1 MYGEERMAKNLV
13 IVESASKAATIKK
26 YLGKNYKVVASVG
39 HVRDLPK
46 SQMGIDLENDYQPK
60 YITIRG
66 KGEIIA
72 KLKKEAK
79 GMDKIYL
86 ATDPD
91 REGEAIAWHLAYIL
105 NIDPD
110 EKARITFNEITKS
123 AIENSLKK
131 PRSIDLDLV
140 NAQQTRRFIDRIVG
154 YSISPILWKKVK
166 KGLSAGR
173 VQSVAVRMICDREKE
188 INDFVQEEYWTLDMK
203 GRVAGT
209 DSVFEAA
216 FYGRD
221 NEKIELSTGEQTDKI
236 IEQLKKSEF
245 TITSVKKGT
254 RSRSPAAPFTTST
267 LQQDA
272 ARKLSFS
279 TKKTM
284 MLAQQLYEGV
294 EIKGLGS
301 TGLITYI
308 RTDSRRI
315 STEAAEAAKQY
326 IAKEY
331 GEKYLPDSPR
341 VYKNKSSAQDAHE
354 AIRPAHLDLP
364 PETVKDSLSRDQY
377 RLYKLIWDRF
387 IASQMANAEY
397 DTIRAEI
404 TDSQGYVFKA
414 GGLKTVFKGFMKI
427 YTESR
432 DEEDEEEKESELPQ
446 LNEGDK
452 VEIVE
457 LIPKQNFTQP
467 PPRYNEASL
476 VKALE
481 EKGIGRPSTYAPTI
495 STIISRGY
503 VAKEN
508 RILYPT
514 DLGKIVNE
522 IMIKYFPEIVDLTF
536 TASLEERMDDIEEG
550 KVYWKSV
557 VDDFYKPF
565 SVVLENAQQKID
577 KVEVPE
583 EVSDVVCEK
592 CGRNMVV
599 KLAKT
604 GKFLACPGFPECRNT
619 KPIIVKTGVS
629 CPKCGGEIIEKKS
642 KKGRTYYGC
651 ENHPDCDFFLFD
663 KPIKER
669 CPKCGDLL
677 IRRYSNIKCS
687 NPECDYLRKA
697 DKEKDTDTDN
707 EE

>member
-397 DTIRAEI
+397 T
-404 TDSQGYVFKA
+404 
-414 GGLKTVFKGFMKI
+414 
-427 YTESR
+427 
-432 DEEDEEEKESELPQ
+432 SEL
-446 LNEGDK
+446 LKYYDGSDLSRIK
-452 VEIVE
+452 VQQNFVKELIKQKANIVGFAKISQIVE
-457 LIPKQNFTQP
+457 TIFDNVQTNATMSDVLNL
-467 PPRYNEASL
+467 A
-476 VKALE
+476 
-481 EKGIGRPSTYAPTI
+481 KGLPTI
-495 STIISRGY
+495 SLDKINFFVLPGTAEADSIYYEMNEAKTAEIISEYFYSRGN
-503 VAKEN
+503 VSFGEED
-508 RILYPT
+508 PT
-514 DLGKIVNE
+514 EQG
-522 IMIKYFPEIVDLTF
+522 
-536 TASLEERMDDIEEG
+536 AG
-550 KVYWKSV
+550 
-557 VDDFYKPF
+557 
-565 SVVLENAQQKID
+565 
-577 KVEVPE
+577 
-583 EVSDVVCEK
+583 
-592 CGRNMVV
+592 
-599 KLAKT
+599 
-604 GKFLACPGFPECRNT
+604 
-619 KPIIVKTGVS
+619 
-629 CPKCGGEIIEKKS
+629 
-642 KKGRTYYGC
+642 
-651 ENHPDCDFFLFD
+651 
-663 KPIKER
+663 
-669 CPKCGDLL
+669 
-677 IRRYSNIKCS
+677 
-687 NPECDYLRKA
+687 
-697 DKEKDTDTDN
+697 
-707 EE
+707 

>member
-315 STEAAEAAKQY
+315 STEAAEA
-326 IAKEY
+326 
-331 GEKYLPDSPR
+331 GHKYRWFLLLLR
-341 VYKNKSSAQDAHE
+341 W
-354 AIRPAHLDLP
+354 HLLSVHNPTFAYYEVGP
-364 PETVKDSLSRDQY
+364 PT
-377 RLYKLIWDRF
+377 
-387 IASQMANAEY
+387 
-397 DTIRAEI
+397 
-404 TDSQGYVFKA
+404 
-414 GGLKTVFKGFMKI
+414 
-427 YTESR
+427 
-432 DEEDEEEKESELPQ
+432 
-446 LNEGDK
+446 
-452 VEIVE
+452 
-457 LIPKQNFTQP
+457 
-467 PPRYNEASL
+467 
-476 VKALE
+476 
-481 EKGIGRPSTYAPTI
+481 
-495 STIISRGY
+495 
-503 VAKEN
+503 
-508 RILYPT
+508 
-514 DLGKIVNE
+514 
-522 IMIKYFPEIVDLTF
+522 
-536 TASLEERMDDIEEG
+536 
-550 KVYWKSV
+550 
-557 VDDFYKPF
+557 
-565 SVVLENAQQKID
+565 
-577 KVEVPE
+577 
-583 EVSDVVCEK
+583 
-592 CGRNMVV
+592 
-599 KLAKT
+599 
-604 GKFLACPGFPECRNT
+604 
-619 KPIIVKTGVS
+619 
-629 CPKCGGEIIEKKS
+629 
-642 KKGRTYYGC
+642 
-651 ENHPDCDFFLFD
+651 
-663 KPIKER
+663 
-669 CPKCGDLL
+669 
-677 IRRYSNIKCS
+677 
-687 NPECDYLRKA
+687 
-697 DKEKDTDTDN
+697 
-707 EE
+707 